1 MDSQTAKNLCTE
13 IGLERARVE
22 EFKGTLRGD
31 LIQPRDEGY
40 DEARKV
46 CNGMIDRHPVIP

>member
-13 IGLERARVE
+13 IGLERARLE